1 MAQSQ
6 RLFVIVGNLGFV
18 RYSFYHILIARLPL
32 HNIMMYDIRTECFML
47 LNDISVEMER
57 QKNSEILD

>member
-18 RYSFYHILIARLPL
+18 RSPL

-47 LNDISVEMER
+47 LNDISVEMGR